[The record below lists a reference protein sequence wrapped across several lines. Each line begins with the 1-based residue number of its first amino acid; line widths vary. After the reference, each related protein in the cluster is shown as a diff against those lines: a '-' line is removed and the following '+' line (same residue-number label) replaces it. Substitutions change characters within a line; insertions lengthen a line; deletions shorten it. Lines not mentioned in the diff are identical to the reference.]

1 MCKLTFNLSNKADL
15 ILILIFVFKKEI
27 SFEFIGFYV
36 GGLYLVWLKPPI
48 IRQTKNKVKPDCMIR
63 LYISAHTNI

>member
-27 SFEFIGFYV
+27 CFEFIGFYV
-36 GGLYLVWLKPPI
+36 GGLCLVWLKPQSLGKQKT
-48 IRQTKNKVKPDCMIR
+48 R
-63 LYISAHTNI
+63 